1 MRKTRGNR
9 PRSGRGPSRALEA
22 WAEGV
27 FRDSAEALALVG
39 GRPPAVL
46 WCNNSCRDLAG
57 DCGAAALGLPAALP
71 SASCLR
77 VRLGERDLQLGIMA
91 LPGAADRWLVMAK
104 DVTEEARTRS
114 FLQSIV
120 ENIPD
125 MVFVKD
131 ARELRFLLFNRAGEE
146 LLGYR
151 RGELLGKNDYDF
163 FATREADFF
172 TARDR
177 HVLASKGIL
186 DIPEEPIHTRRG
198 GRRTLHTKK
207 IAILDEKGEPRYLLG
222 ISADVTE
229 EKRAGEELRELVE
242 AAAHDLKGHLRRIT
256 VFGDMLFSEG
266 SADPRVRRMSEAARR
281 ALELVDALVRLGSL
295 SRQALRPER
304 VDLSVMARQVFDEL
318 RGPEPGREVELV
330 VAEGL
335 SAYADREMARLLV
348 SCLLSNAWKFTSTR
362 PRARIE
368 VGRGGGPSGFAMFF
382 VKDDGVGFDM
392 ASAGDVFKLFTRQH
406 SEAEFPGS
414 GVGLAM
420 AKRVVTRHGGTMR
433 IESAPGQGATVFF
446 SLPEATP

>member
-9 PRSGRGPSRALEA
+9 PRSARGPSRALEA

-27 FRDSAEALALVG
+27 FGASPEALALAG
-39 GRPPAVL
+39 GRPARML
-46 WCNNSCRDLAG
+46 WCNKACRDLVG
-57 DCGAAALGLPAALP
+57 NCAAIAIGLAASPPAA
-71 SASCLR
+71 SCAN
-77 VRLGERDLQLGIMA
+77 VRLGERDLELVVTA
-91 LPGAADRWLVMAK
+91 LPGEASRWLVLVRDA
-104 DVTEEARTRS
+104 TEEIRARS
-114 FLQSIV
+114 FLASIV

-131 ARELRFLLFNRAGEE
+131 ARDLRFLLFNRAGEE

-163 FATREADFF
+163 FSTREADFF

-177 HVLASKGIL
+177 HVLASKGVL

-207 IAILDEKGEPRYLLG
+207 IAVLDEKGEPRYLLG

-295 SRQALRPER
+295 SRQTVKPER
-304 VDLSVMARQVFDEL
+304 IDLSALARQVFDEL
-318 RGPEPGREVELV
+318 RGSQPGREAELV

-368 VGRGGGPSGFAMFF
+368 VGRSGGPSGFSMFF

-392 ASAGDVFKLFTRQH
+392 GSAGDVFQLFSRQH

-433 IESAPGQGATVFF
+433 IESAPGLGATVFF
-446 SLPEATP
+446 SLPEAPP